1 MRNILR
7 VHMDTCLQPG
17 IAKSPFPNVP
27 KILLSREQR
36 AVTDAVG
43 YGTPLLALQSRDQ
56 IIHNLGRDFAAF
68 ARINITEQHQMTEQN
83 APVRT
88 KAANHMRP
96 IKSLFPALKNVR
108 DVCSIEPFAFHDV
121 RLYPDHFLWRTELH
135 PQVEKLAVMRP
146 LKP

>member
-7 VHMDTCLQPG
+7 VHMDTCLQSG
-17 IAKSPFPNVP
+17 IAKSPFPNVQ

-43 YGTPLLALQSRDQ
+43 YGSALLALQSRDQ
-56 IIHNLGRDFAAF
+56 IIHNLCRDFAAF

-88 KAANHMRP
+88 KAANQMRP
-96 IKSLFPALKNVR
+96 IESLCLALKNVR
-108 DVCSIEPFAFHDV
+108 DVGAIEPVAFHDV
-121 RLYPDHFLWRTELH
+121 RFHPNHFLWRTKLH
-135 PQVEKLAVMRP
+135 PQVEKLAIMRP